1 MAKLNQYFLY
11 IPLCFLNLSVFIAK
25 KIKFLLASDV
35 CVTRKKCFFVN
46 GSGTPREGRK
56 GGGCG
61 CEQNTFTNDDNEYV
75 KTGI

>member
-11 IPLCFLNLSVFIAK
+11 IPVWFLNLSVFIAK

-46 GSGTPREGRK
+46 GSEHSERREKR
-56 GGGCG
+56 GGGCD
-61 CEQNTFTNDDNEYV
+61 CEQCNDDNE
-75 KTGI
+75 